1 MHSLRTTTGDELLNV
16 IDAFASADLDSDG
29 KLSSAEFHSWY
40 TRSLRRHG
48 HSLSDPDLIYKLRR
62 VDAAVADGS
71 GQRVVWTE
79 RAAAPEGATESRL
92 EWHAASPS
100 AAAARDAAEPPTTAQ
115 LRKLGLGAAIPFV
128 AFGSLGRAACQ
139 TQARR
144 DITHMRM

>member
-79 RAAAPEGATESRL
+79 RAAAPEGATESPKNDGC
-92 EWHAASPS
+92 AS
-100 AAAARDAAEPPTTAQ
+100 
-115 LRKLGLGAAIPFV
+115 
-128 AFGSLGRAACQ
+128 FGCIYFSGKQ
-139 TQARR
+139 KENIDPIWT
-144 DITHMRM
+144 I

>member
-29 KLSSAEFHSWY
+29 KLSSAKFHSWY

-79 RAAAPEGATESRL
+79 RAAAPEGATEARL

-100 AAAARDAAEPPTTAQ
+100 AISFPTLRYDRAHTLPSACWSIHRTTARMCRHPRARWT
-115 LRKLGLGAAIPFV
+115 LRR
-128 AFGSLGRAACQ
+128 GRPL
-139 TQARR
+139 R
-144 DITHMRM
+144 